1 MYISKLKEPKQYPT
15 IFFGRYTIPNSVK
28 PFEIHISQ
36 PIEWLVL
43 DYNHK
48 VKKALI
54 VSKYAIDSEGFAN
67 CPILGCGYETSWE
80 KSYLRLWLNGDF
92 FEDSFDSE
100 EKSKILSS
108 YTFSFDGIRKRTIDK
123 IFLLSLNE
131 VKKYFFT
138 KNSAAT
144 VIPMVDDFDV
154 NADEEHPITVNNYP
168 VSWWTR
174 TLSNKKYLVK
184 VVGPDGKIYDLDSN
198 CDETGVRP
206 AMWIKM

>member
-1 MYISKLKEPKQYPT
+1 MIINKLREQKQYPT
-15 IFFGRYTIPNSVK
+15 IFFGRYTIPNSVM
-28 PFEIHISQ
+28 PYEIHISH

-48 VKKALI
+48 AQKVLV
-54 VSKYAIDSEGFAN
+54 VSKYAINLEGFAN
-67 CPILGCGYETSWE
+67 CPILGSGYETSWE

-92 FEDSFDSE
+92 FEDCFDSE
-100 EKSKILSS
+100 EKSRILSS

-138 KNSAAT
+138 NNSAAT
-144 VIPMVDDFDV
+144 LLPMVDDFDV
-154 NADEEHPITVNNYP
+154 NADEKHQVTVIYYP

-184 VVGPDGKIYDLDSN
+184 VVGSDGKIYDLDSN